1 MKPYSEELVLFIENN
16 RMVLYAEELCEK
28 ILENF
33 NKEITPKTLRKYFYR
48 HDLDYKKKINP
59 KFIVANN
66 SKPIG
71 TESKPDKNGLIR
83 VKVSSK
89 RWIYKQR
96 YIYEQH
102 YGKIPKG
109 YCVMFLDGN
118 NTNFDISNL
127 ICVKNN
133 HKLYVQ
139 SRGLIFSDKEITKT
153 GLKVA
158 ELYFKTKERE
168 KYGKRKENKRM
179 VRG

>member
-1 MKPYSEELVLFIENN
+1 MKPYSDDLVLFIENN
-16 RMVLYAEELCEK
+16 RMNLYIEELCEK
-28 ILENF
+28 ILEIF
-33 NKEITPKTLRKYFYR
+33 NKKITPKALRKYFYR
-48 HDLDYKKKINP
+48 HDLDYKKKITP
-59 KFIVANN
+59 KFSIAPS

-71 TESKPDKNGLIR
+71 TESNPDKNGLIR
-83 VKVSSK
+83 VKISSS
-89 RWIYKQR
+89 RWVYKHR

-133 HKLYVQ
+133 HKLYIQ
-139 SRGLIFSDKEITKT
+139 SRGLISCDKETTKV

-158 ELYFKTKERE
+158 QLYFKTKEKE
-168 KYGKRKENKRM
+168 KEYEL
-179 VRG
+179 

>member
-1 MKPYSEELVLFIENN
+1 MKPYSDDLVLFIENN
-16 RMVLYAEELCEK
+16 RMNLYIEELCEK
-28 ILENF
+28 ILEIF
-33 NKEITPKTLRKYFYR
+33 NKKITPKALRKYFYR
-48 HDLDYKKKINP
+48 HDLDYKKKITP
-59 KFIVANN
+59 KFSIASN

-71 TESKPDKNGLIR
+71 TESNPDKNGLIR
-83 VKVSSK
+83 VKISSS
-89 RWIYKQR
+89 RWVYKHR

-133 HKLYVQ
+133 HKLYIQ
-139 SRGLIFSDKEITKT
+139 SRGLISCDKETTKA

-158 ELYFKTKERE
+158 QLYFKTKEKE
-168 KYGKRKENKRM
+168 KEYEL
-179 VRG
+179 